1 MSEILNKLRE
11 ISFFRSLNSK
21 DLRFI
26 FGSSAA
32 VLLFVLLGFFF
43 EALYHHT
50 AERPVDFAAFESTLH
65 KKERLAMEA
74 LQNVKKEVDKSGVGY
89 LYRSQKLYK
98 DSESNEMCLL
108 VIRNDEILF
117 WSNNSID
124 LSFGLDTL
132 TQSSFF
138 VETAN
143 CYVEG
148 LQLRGDGE
156 YRYVALLRIK
166 AKVHPDEDDVLN
178 RFAEGFS
185 LPSKVSIVGKDSEN
199 AFAVRSYSGQ
209 YLFSL
214 EKETE
219 YSPVE
224 LMYWLCFASWGL
236 AFVCLMFLFQRVFSM
251 FENSK
256 FAWLKFSVAPIPFI
270 VLMSVLL
277 YFRVPGIVFECEFFS
292 PMYYASSVAPSVGHL
307 FFYTVLLWGYLLIL
321 GKLDLRVVP
330 MERFAKG
337 RKLALVMLVQLL
349 MSLAFFFAYQ
359 MTVNFVYNSSMD
371 VAITLMQDIT
381 VFTVCSILLILG
393 WFVLFVYFCY
403 IVSDLYAQRCSLRV
417 IFLAKLIVLVLSLI
431 VWLAF
436 DRDPDYFA
444 FLYFVVISV
453 VIDIAKYYDKQRSFF
468 MVSVIAFLLINMV
481 ISISYFHCDIRN
493 TAKYQRVADNLA
505 SGNIINKD
513 VVAEKF
519 MDRLSIKIKADIL
532 LRRMVCDSLD
542 RTAAVD
548 SFLQEKYFNGF
559 WKKYDMMAQVVKKD
573 APFSVN
579 KSRFGKTMLL
589 SPKFVK
595 DKCVRVN
602 STNFFVCTDETMSLN
617 YLGVF
622 EYQDKVLYVKLYPDM
637 SSNRNNYDFLGSNGK
652 KMGRMNISVVK
663 YHNNE
668 MLYISGKY
676 HYPNVS
682 TWIPKVRH
690 DNFQFYSSGYVH
702 YVARFGTDGIVVVS
716 KPEHQSYSYLIFV
729 SYLFAVYL
737 IVGFVILGLGR
748 MWSKEGRCWSLLS
761 RMQLWFLIPMMLSIV
776 ALGGLTISFF
786 LNQFKKKQ
794 IDELSFRA
802 ASIQQNIQ
810 NKLDIREN
818 LDEVSANEMHKW
830 AEELSSL
837 FQTDIV
843 FYDENGGQVAS
854 SRAMYVLER
863 RKYRRLMSPQA
874 MFSMQTEYYQDEK
887 RNGVEFLSYYTRLYN
902 KRNQHL
908 GYLNVLSSSGA
919 VQIKNEIFNILV
931 VIIDVYLVVILL
943 SILLI
948 WIVNKSMMNP
958 ITTLAKKFTEFK
970 LTGENSKVEYA
981 YEDEIGQLV
990 SQYNLM
996 VDQLKDSAEKLAQ
1009 SERESAWRDMA
1020 RRIAHEIKNPLTPM
1034 KLSVQQSIRK
1044 KEIDPDNFDEYF
1056 KKTSKILIEQ
1066 IDNLS
1071 RIASEF
1077 SSFAKA
1083 SVMVKEDV
1091 DIAEK
1096 LQSVVTL
1103 FENNSEGVKFSL
1115 NMNGHDSAVILGDNK
1130 QILQVFNN
1138 LFKNA
1143 IQAIPEGKDGLVDV
1157 NFNIEQDRVLIRIKD
1172 NGCGIPNEIR
1182 DNLFQPNFTTKTSG
1196 MGLGLAIV
1204 KNILKSSDGD
1214 IWFESEE
1221 GVGTTFIIDVPL
1233 KKIKGEKL

>member
-1 MSEILNKLRE
+1 MGKVFEALRK
-11 ISFFRSLNSK
+11 ISFFKGLK
-21 DLRFI
+21 DIELKNI
-26 FGSSAA
+26 LSSSVA
-32 VLLFVLLGFFF
+32 VFLFMLLGFFF
-43 EALYHHT
+43 EMLYLQT
-50 AERPVDFAAFESTLH
+50 ANRQIDYARFEEELH
-65 KKERLAMEA
+65 KKERLANDV
-74 LQNVKKEVDKSGVGY
+74 LQQVKLDVEKFGVAF
-89 LYRSQKLYK
+89 LYRSQKLYEI
-98 DSESNEMCLL
+98 SEKNGMCVL
-108 VIRNDEILF
+108 VIRNDDVLF

-124 LSFGLDTL
+124 LSFGLD
-132 TQSSFF
+132 SIFKPSFF
-138 VETAN
+138 VETGN
-143 CYVEG
+143 CYAEG
-148 LQLRGDGE
+148 LQVQGDV
-156 YRYVALLRIK
+156 YRYVVLLKIK
-166 AKVHPDEDDVLN
+166 SKLHPEKSNELN

-185 LPSKVSIVGKDSEN
+185 LPAKVAIAEEGELN

-214 EKETE
+214 EKKSE
-219 YSPVE
+219 YKPNE
-224 LMYWLCFASWGL
+224 LWYWLSFFSWMLFLGAVL
-236 AFVCLMFLFQRVFSM
+236 LLFLSVFGVLKNREVGWLKLSGVAFLFVGVIS
-251 FENSK
+251 
-256 FAWLKFSVAPIPFI
+256 
-270 VLMSVLL
+270 LL
-277 YFRVPGIVFECEFFS
+277 FYFKVPGIVFECEFFS

-307 FFYTVLLWGYLLIL
+307 FFYTLLLFGYLFIL
-321 GKLDLRVVP
+321 NKLNLNSLLVEESKKKKAFAIVV
-330 MERFAKG
+330 FAQ
-337 RKLALVMLVQLL
+337 ML
-349 MSLAFFFAYQ
+349 MALAFFLAYQ
-359 MTVNFVYNSSMD
+359 MTVNLVYNSSMD

-381 VFTVCSILLILG
+381 TFTVCSILLILS
-393 WFVLFVYFCY
+393 WFVLYVFFCY
-403 IVSDLYAQRCSLRV
+403 IVAKLYAEKCSLRTV
-417 IFLAKLIVLVLSLI
+417 FLAKSIVLLMCMV
-431 VWLAF
+431 VWLVF
-436 DRDPDYFA
+436 DKDPDYFA

-493 TAKYQRVADNLA
+493 TAKYQRVADNFA
-505 SGNIINKD
+505 SGNVLNKD
-513 VVAEKF
+513 NVAEKL
-519 MDRLSIKIKADIL
+519 MENISIKIKADIL
-532 LRRMVCDSLD
+532 LRRMVTDSVD

-548 SFLQEKYFNGF
+548 SFLQDRYFNGF
-559 WKKYDMMAQVVKKD
+559 LKKYVMEAQIVEKN
-573 APFSVN
+573 APFSAN
-579 KSRFGKTMLL
+579 KSRFGKVLL
-589 SPKFVK
+589 LHSSFVK
-595 DKCVRVN
+595 DKCVRVGW
-602 STNFFVCTDETMSLN
+602 TNFYLCTDETMSLN
-617 YLGVF
+617 YVGVF
-622 EYQDKVLYVKLYPDM
+622 EYQNKTLYIKLYPDM
-637 SSNRNNYDFLGSNGK
+637 SYNRTGYDIGGFNGK
-652 KMGRMNISVVK
+652 RLGVVNISVVK
-663 YHNNE
+663 YHENE
-668 MLYISGKY
+668 MLYISGNY

-682 TWIPKVRH
+682 SWIPNVRR

-702 YVARFGTDGIVVVS
+702 YVARFGDNGIVVVS

-737 IVGFVILGLGR
+737 LVGFIVLGLGR

-776 ALGGLTISFF
+776 ALGGLTISYF

-810 NKLDIREN
+810 SKLDIREN
-818 LDEVSANEMHKW
+818 LDEVSAKELHKW
-830 AEELSSL
+830 AEELSNL

-863 RKYRRLMSPQA
+863 RKNRRLMSPQA
-874 MFSMQTEYYQDEK
+874 MFSMQTEYYQEEN
-887 RNGVEFLSYYTRLYN
+887 RNRIEFLSYYTRLYN

-931 VIIDVYLVVILL
+931 VIIDVYLAVILL

-948 WIVNKSMMNP
+948 WIVNRSMMNP

-1103 FENNSEGVKFSL
+1103 FENNSEGVKFL
-1115 NMNGHDSAVILGDNK
+1115 LDMNGHTSAVILGDNK

-1172 NGCGIPNEIR
+1172 NGCGIPYEIR

-1221 GVGTTFIIDVPL
+1221 GLGTTFIIDVPL
-1233 KKIKGEKL
+1233 KKSKE